1 MATVNKA
8 IATVDS
14 ESAQLY
20 TFASGFYYNTL
31 SSPSDS
37 TLAMTQNTLIGT
49 YFPVSATTTFDRIG
63 IEVTSAIASSTVR
76 LGIFRCV
83 GGIPST
89 LVLDA
94 GTIDSSTTG
103 AKEITI
109 SQSLTPGLYV
119 LLAVAQGG
127 ASGATVR
134 ARSGAYGI
142 NPPQTTIANQNN
154 QGFSVAGVSGALAS
168 SYTWGIMQSIN
179 PKVYLRAA

>member
-20 TFASGFYYNTL
+20 TFASGLYYTIL
-31 SSPSDS
+31 SPPVD
-37 TLAMTQNTLIGT
+37 TTVALTNNLLCGT

-76 LGIFRCV
+76 LGIFLCV

-89 LVLDA
+89 RVLDA

-103 AKEITI
+103 AKEIII
-109 SQSLTPGLYV
+109 SQSLTPGLYA

-134 ARSGAYGI
+134 GRNGAYGVV
-142 NPPQTTIANQNN
+142 PPQTTIANQNN
-154 QGFSVAGVSGALAS
+154 QGFIVAGVSGAIAS
-168 SYTWGIMQSIN
+168 SYTWGIAQSTN